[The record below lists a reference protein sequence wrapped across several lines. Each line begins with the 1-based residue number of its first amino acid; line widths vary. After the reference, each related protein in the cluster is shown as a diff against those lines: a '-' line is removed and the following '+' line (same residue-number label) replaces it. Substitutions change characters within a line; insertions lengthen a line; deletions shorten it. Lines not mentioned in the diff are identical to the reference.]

1 MPDCKNCTN
10 NNWKNQYL
18 MAQQRF
24 DKVVSRLVIGTIV
37 AFTITVICLIATIC
51 VILKFQAFVS
61 SFEYVEETTYEI
73 EQDRDGIN
81 TAIIGNENEVVWNG
95 TINHQESQEV
105 LAQKNKINSK

>member
-10 NNWKNQYL
+10 NNWKNHYL

-24 DKVVSRLVIGTIV
+24 DKVVSRLVIGTIM

-73 EQDRDGIN
+73 EQDRDGVN
-81 TAIIGNENEVVWNG
+81 TAIIGTGNEVVLNG
-95 TINHQESQEV
+95 TIDNQEGKAV
-105 LAQKNKINSK
+105 LAQKNKINAE